1 MAADDPDAHKD
12 KTDLR
17 MAEFNHDKIADHAID
32 TLISDLKGNIF
43 ILNKH
48 TE

>member
-12 KTDLR
+12 ETDLR
-17 MAEFNHDKIADHAID
+17 MAEFNHDRIADHAID
-32 TLISDLKGNIF
+32 TLISDLKGKDF
-43 ILNKH
+43 ILKQR